1 VERRGDNTIR
11 RSARANHFPGEG
23 AGAAGW
29 LWLFDSGFDSLF
41 DSVFDSDFDS
51 DFAFEPL
58 AGRDLPPR
66 P

>member
-1 VERRGDNTIR
+1 M
-11 RSARANHFPGEG
+11 ARANHFSGDGVEEDG
-23 AGAAGW
+23 CFS
-29 LWLFDSGFDSLF
+29 LFDSGLDSGFDSGLDSLL
-41 DSVFDSDFDS
+41 DSVFES